1 MAGAKGSSCA
11 IPGCDSKVMRD
22 ERGAD
27 ILPCEC
33 HFKIC
38 KDCYIDAVKTGGGIC
53 PGCKEPYKNTELDE
67 VAVDNGRPLPLPPPS
82 GMSKMERRLSMMK
95 STKSAL
101 VRSQTGDFDH
111 NRWLFETKGTYGY
124 GNAIWPKEDGFGNE
138 KEDDFVQPT
147 ELMNRPWRPL
157 TRKLKILAAVLSPY
171 RLIIFIRLVVLAL
184 FLAWRIKHQNTD
196 AVWLW
201 GMSVVCEIWFAF
213 SWLLDQLPKLCPVN
227 RSTDLNV
234 LGDFNSIRSQDERT
248 GSSQRSVGTY
258 DSFGFNDWISD
269 MEIQEIKSFGSRFT
283 WCRPNGSNYLI
294 NRSKIGCISEIAIE
308 RDKEKDLPL
317 EVILPHSNN
326 SNIKKKSRVN
336 VPFGQYDLKVASEE
350 VGQRISG
357 PTHSATKVYVRRNK
371 VLRSNGKAQ
380 QFKEPAVD
388 SNSFSKTDSMPSIQQ
403 DPIELQCA
411 LLKEMSLTYGE
422 DANKVKGLI
431 LDMENRDDMMAAE
444 RGIKKHQS

>member
-171 RLIIFIRLVVLAL
+171 RTLVATVYVGFSSSQTSKNSVGGSVDSSEDNMGFPVL
-184 FLAWRIKHQNTD
+184 
-196 AVWLW
+196 V
-201 GMSVVCEIWFAF
+201 GGCV
-213 SWLLDQLPKLCPVN
+213 
-227 RSTDLNV
+227 
-234 LGDFNSIRSQDERT
+234 
-248 GSSQRSVGTY
+248 GSSEDNVGVEGAVSG
-258 DSFGFNDWISD
+258 SFQVGG
-269 MEIQEIKSFGSRFT
+269 EREERFH
-283 WCRPNGSNYLI
+283 G
-294 NRSKIGCISEIAIE
+294 
-308 RDKEKDLPL
+308 DKEKREGKIKQYLAVFHCLLALEQTPL
-317 EVILPHSNN
+317 LAAKYTFSNLSRADFRSLEPSLSLSFSSADSSAPSTFLEGFESSSLFCN
-326 SNIKKKSRVN
+326 SAMLFHAV
-336 VPFGQYDLKVASEE
+336 
-350 VGQRISG
+350 
-357 PTHSATKVYVRRNK
+357 SATTTAYISKHHYVFSRYQYNIATELYR
-371 VLRSNGKAQ
+371 VLIS
-380 QFKEPAVD
+380 
-388 SNSFSKTDSMPSIQQ
+388 
-403 DPIELQCA
+403 
-411 LLKEMSLTYGE
+411 SL
-422 DANKVKGLI
+422 
-431 LDMENRDDMMAAE
+431 
-444 RGIKKHQS
+444 